1 MEMAGSMKTLAT
13 VISAIGLGILTSTAA
28 IAGGSIKDDY
38 APAATYNWSGAY
50 IGVHGGLA
58 TGNTTADADLLGFI
72 TVSTDYDMSG
82 GFYGGHVGYNHQIGN
97 AVFGIEGALSGGD
110 ISGSQSCVILFNCAR
125 NVDMLASVSGR
136 IGYAMDRS
144 MVYGS
149 LGVAWAD
156 VETNVTDNIVG
167 GGLINLRGGETH
179 VGLRV
184 GFGFEHAIAPNIVA
198 RVEYAHYQF
207 GDETHNLGLEI
218 GGTPVP
224 LSIPSNVSLD
234 MDTLNVGIS
243 IKFH

>member
-1 MEMAGSMKTLAT
+1 MEMAVSMKPLTT

-38 APAATYNWSGAY
+38 APVAKYNWSGFY
-50 IGVHGGLA
+50 VGVHGGLA
-58 TGNTTADADLLGFI
+58 TGNTTGETDLLGLI
-72 TVSTDYDMSG
+72 TIKNEYDVSG
-82 GFYGGHVGYNHQIGN
+82 GFYGGHIGYNHQIGH

-110 ISGSQSCVILFNCAR
+110 IGGSKTCLLLLDCAR

-144 MVYGS
+144 MVYAS

-156 VETNVTDNIVG
+156 VETNVTDNIIG
-167 GGLINLRGGETH
+167 GGLISLKGSESH

-184 GFGFEHAIAPNIVA
+184 GFGFEHAIAPNILA
-198 RVEYAHYQF
+198 RVEYAHYEF
-207 GDETHNLGLEI
+207 GDEAHNLGVEFL
-218 GGTPVP
+218 GTPVP
-224 LSIPSNVSLD
+224 LSIPTNVSLD

-243 IKFH
+243 IKFN